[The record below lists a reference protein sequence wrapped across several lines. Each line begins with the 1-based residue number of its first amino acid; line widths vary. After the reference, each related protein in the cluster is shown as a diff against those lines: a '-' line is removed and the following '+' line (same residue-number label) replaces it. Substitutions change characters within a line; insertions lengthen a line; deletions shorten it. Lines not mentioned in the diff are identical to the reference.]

1 VKKILFIA
9 TLVFTFSAKAQYH
22 EIGIMLGTSYYVGDI
37 NPQFHWSPEF
47 NPGGGLIYRYNF
59 NDRVAFKGSILYN
72 RLYAHDKD
80 SRDSWQ
86 KNRNL
91 HFRNDIF
98 EFSGQ
103 IEINFL
109 TYEIGDRRRPSSP
122 YLFVGLALFRHNPE
136 AEFDDRWIDLQPLG
150 TEGQGI
156 EGFEEPYSL
165 TQIAI
170 PFGVGFKFNI
180 VGNLAGSVEWGMRRT
195 FTDYLDDVSTVY
207 VDQGIL
213 IEENGPL
220 SAELADRSLVPTG
233 PDGTNNG
240 MQRGETNRE
249 DWYVFT
255 GLIVTYK
262 LGKPR
267 VKCPTAFD

>member
-1 VKKILFIA
+1 MKRFFAIFFLILG
-9 TLVFTFSAKAQYH
+9 VSAKSQYH
-22 EIGIMLGTSYYVGDI
+22 EIGFMVGTSYYIGDI
-37 NPQFHWSPEF
+37 NPQFHIPVEP
-47 NPGGGLIYRYNF
+47 NLGGGLIYRYNF

-72 RLYAHDKD
+72 RIYAHDEDSKD
-80 SRDSWQ
+80 TWQ
-86 KNRNL
+86 ENRNL

-103 IEINFL
+103 VEINFL
-109 TYEIGDRRRPSSP
+109 SYEVGDRRRPSSP

-136 AEFDDRWIDLQPLG
+136 AEFDGRWIDLQPLG

-156 EGFEEPYSL
+156 EGFDDRYPL
-165 TQIAI
+165 TQISI

-180 VGNLAGSVEWGMRRT
+180 TGSFAGSVEWGMRRT

-220 SAELADRSLVPTG
+220 TAELSDRSFVATG
-233 PDGTNNG
+233 PDGTNTG

-255 GLIVTYK
+255 GLILTYK
-262 LGKPR
+262 LGQPR

>member
-1 VKKILFIA
+1 MKKSITILFF
-9 TLVFTFSAKAQYH
+9 LLGLSGKSQYH
-22 EIGIMLGTSYYVGDI
+22 EVGLMAGTSYYIGDI
-37 NPQFHWSPEF
+37 NPQFHIPTQA
-47 NPGGGLIYRYNF
+47 NLGGGLIYRYNF

-72 RLYAHDKD
+72 RFYAHDEDSKD
-80 SRDSWQ
+80 TWQ
-86 KNRNL
+86 ENRNL
-91 HFRNDIF
+91 HFRNDVF

-109 TYEIGDRRRPSSP
+109 TYEIGDKNRPSSP
-122 YLFVGLALFRHNPE
+122 YLFVGLALFRHNPQ
-136 AEFDDRWIDLQPLG
+136 AELNGRWIDLQPLG

-156 EGFEEPYSL
+156 SGFEDRYSL
-165 TQIAI
+165 TQISI

-180 VGNLAGSVEWGMRRT
+180 VRNLAGSLEWGMRRT
-195 FTDYLDDVSTVY
+195 FTDYLDDVSGVY

-220 SAELADRSLVPTG
+220 AAILSDRSIVPTG
-233 PDGTNNG
+233 PDGTNSG
-240 MQRGETNRE
+240 MQRGEINRE

-255 GLIVTYK
+255 GLILTYK

-267 VKCPTAFD
+267 VKCPTAFN